1 MDVFIALLFGV
12 IGFCM
17 RVGNFSAAA
26 FVIAFVLARNAEE
39 AFRQSLM
46 LSNDGFL
53 IFVKEPVAL
62 GFLIVGFS
70 VMLFRLVKPLFSR

>member
-1 MDVFIALLFGV
+1 
-12 IGFCM
+12 M

-46 LSNDGFL
+46 LSDDGIL
-53 IFVKEPVAL
+53 IFVKEPIAL
-62 GFLIVGFS
+62 AFLLVGFS
-70 VMLFRLVKPLFSR
+70 VMLFRVVKPLLSR